1 MINYLKNNYE
11 IEYIVQTARCSCS
24 KHVIFKHSEL
34 INSFQT
40 YFSYYDYR
48 QQRQRKIVTGS
59 CQSKGKLLSGVG
71 GLGKRLEWITEEK
84 LPQQIIRGREN
95 LLKILQ
101 KFYVCRESKPN
112 KSKL

>member
-1 MINYLKNNYE
+1 LKNNYQ
-11 IEYIVQTARCSCS
+11 IEYVVQTARCWCS
-24 KHVIFKHSEL
+24 KHVVFKHSES

-71 GLGKRLEWITEEK
+71 SLGKSLEWITEGK
-84 LPQQIIRGREN
+84 LSRQLITNQEN
-95 LLKILQ
+95 LLNILR
-101 KFYVCRESKPN
+101 KFYVCREPKPN
-112 KSKL
+112 KAKL